1 MKNRKKNLFILA
13 CTLPA
18 LFLFGVF
25 SLYPFLKAI
34 VMSLYNW
41 SGVTANREFIG
52 LDNFKTLLGDPI
64 VWTALTNNIFLLLVV
79 PILTMGLSLLFA
91 VLLTRKKLK
100 ERSFYRT
107 IFFFPNVLA
116 LVVISILWSFIYHP
130 TFGILNSFLDLV
142 GLENLQHAWLGESE
156 TVLWA
161 MAMPMVWQAIGY
173 YMVIYIAAMEGVPTH
188 LYETAIL
195 EGASELQQ
203 FRYIT
208 FPLIWGVVRIT
219 IVFFLIGVFNQ
230 SFVYVQIMTNGGPD
244 RASEVMM
251 TYLYKQAFHNGNFG
265 YGAAIGVLTLVIT
278 IGLAWLSERLT
289 ERDTVQY

>member
-1 MKNRKKNLFILA
+1 MNDSKNIFILT

-18 LFLFGVF
+18 LLLFGVF

-41 SGVTANREFIG
+41 SGITANREFIG

-64 VWTALTNNIFLLLVV
+64 VWTALKNNIFLLLIV
-79 PILTMGLSLLFA
+79 PLLTMGLSLLFA

-107 IFFFPNVLA
+107 VFFFPNVLA
-116 LVVISILWSFIYHP
+116 LVVISVLWSFIYHP
-130 TFGILNSFLDLV
+130 TFGILNSFLELV
-142 GLENLQHAWLGESE
+142 GLENLQRAWLGESE

-173 YMVIYIAAMEGVPTH
+173 YMVIYIAAMEGVPVH
-188 LYETAIL
+188 LYESAVL
-195 EGASELQQ
+195 DGASELQQ

-251 TYLYKQAFHNGNFG
+251 TYLYKQAFHNGHFG